1 MNELEVPVIISSTRE
16 IYTSGGIVQLA
27 VSDGL
32 TKMEYEYIKERTSDT
47 LKSKQNGE
55 SGQEEKLLMVIN
67 I

>member
-1 MNELEVPVIISSTRE
+1 MIVVYKGDRIARSTVEHQQFRKLMNELEVPVIISSTRE

-32 TKMEYEYIKERTSDT
+32 TKWNT
-47 LKSKQNGE
+47 
-55 SGQEEKLLMVIN
+55 N